1 MMLLEKIYINKLL
14 LIFNEKYTT
23 LLLHN
28 SIVGIWNTIYCD
40 SHMGSSTV
48 TQNIAIQLVL

>member
-1 MMLLEKIYINKLL
+1 MLLEKIYINKLL